1 MNTQIKTTWR
11 KVKLGDVAN
20 VLPGFAFKS
29 SEFKKDGDIPVIK
42 IKNITDDLNVSMENG
57 EYLDESALNEKT
69 KKYLISNSDILVAMT
84 GATAGKVGKFRSNK
98 KALLNQRVAKISPKN
113 IDANFLWILLGNK
126 DAINLLYR
134 LADGAAQPN
143 MSGGQI
149 ENLEFRIPARIE
161 DQKQIADVLSAY
173 DDLIENNTKRIKIL
187 EQIAQAIYKEWFV
200 SPVNGGN
207 LPNGWKNVA
216 LRDAIE
222 SYIGGG
228 WGKEE
233 PDDNYPSPAYVIRG
247 TDIPNA
253 AMGNIST
260 CPLRYHKPSNL
271 RVRVLQGGDLV
282 FEVSGGSKG
291 QPVGRSLLITTN
303 LLGQFKQN
311 VICASFCKLIR
322 PNRSKISPFQLYE
335 QILSWYENGV
345 IEKYQVQSTGISNF
359 KFESFI
365 EEEKITLP
373 PDGIREKFDHSISP
387 LFDEIYSLGNQNQ
400 NLRQARDLLLPKLVS
415 GEIKV

>member
-1 MNTQIKTTWR
+1 MPKTKSQPKNWQ
-11 KVKLGDVAN
+11 KVRLGDVAN

-29 SEFKKDGDIPVIK
+29 SEFKKDGDISVIK
-42 IKNITDDLNVSMENG
+42 IKNITDDLNVSIENG

-69 KKYLISNSDILVAMT
+69 KKYLISNGDILVAMT

-113 IDANFLWILLGNK
+113 IDANFLWVLLGNK
-126 DAINLLYR
+126 DSINLLYR

-149 ENLEFRIPARIE
+149 ENIEFKIPARIE
-161 DQKQIADVLSAY
+161 DQKSIADVLSAY

-187 EQIAQAIYKEWFV
+187 EEIAQAIYKEWFALPASKKWNV
-200 SPVNGGN
+200 SV
-207 LPNGWKNVA
+207 
-216 LRDAIE
+216 LRDVID
-222 SYIGGG
+222 SYTGGG

-233 PDDNYPSPAYVIRG
+233 PDENYSSPAYVIRG

-253 AMGNIST
+253 TLGNIST
-260 CPLRYHKPSNL
+260 CPLRYHTLSNL
-271 RVRVLQGGDLV
+271 RTRVLQNGDLV

-291 QPVGRSLLITTN
+291 QPVGRSLLITNN

-322 PNRSKISPFQLYE
+322 PNQNKISPFQLYE
-335 QILSWYENGV
+335 QIISWYENGV

-365 EEEKITLP
+365 SEEKIVLP
-373 PDGIREKFDHSISP
+373 PEKIREKFEHLVSP

-400 NLRQARDLLLPKLVS
+400 NLRQARDLLLPKLVT
-415 GEIKV
+415 GDIEIKT